1 MNNIEHHDT
10 RYSMEGCFMDVIGY
24 AILTDHLERYGASKQ
39 SDADA
44 KLTLVMMQTAV
55 DTLTTIKQTSDKTA
69 IKFQEVNE
77 KTESFKS
84 LLDDVEPFASVDPE
98 E

>member
-1 MNNIEHHDT
+1 MNDIEHYDT
-10 RYSMEGCFMDVIGY
+10 RYFMDGLFMETVGY
-24 AILTDHLERYGASKQ
+24 ILLTEYLEKYEASKR
-39 SDADA
+39 SDIDA
-44 KLTLVMMQTAV
+44 KFALVRMQAVV

-84 LLDDVEPFASVDPE
+84 LLDNMEPFASVNPE

>member
-10 RYSMEGCFMDVIGY
+10 RYFMDGLFMETVGY
-24 AILTDHLERYGASKQ
+24 ILLTEYLEKYEASKR
-39 SDADA
+39 SDIDA
-44 KLTLVMMQTAV
+44 KFALVRMQAVV

>member
-24 AILTDHLERYGASKQ
+24 TILTDYLERYGASKQ

-55 DTLTTIKQTSDKTA
+55 DTLATSDRTA

-77 KTESFKS
+77 KAESFKS

>member
-1 MNNIEHHDT
+1 MNDIEHYDN
-10 RYSMEGCFMDVIGY
+10 RYSMPGCFMDVIGY
-24 AILTDHLERYGASKQ
+24 TILMDYLGKYEVSKR
-39 SDADA
+39 SDIDA
-44 KLTLVMMQTAV
+44 KFALVRMQAAV
-55 DTLTTIKQTSDKTA
+55 DTLDIIKQTSDKTA

-77 KTESFKS
+77 KAESFKS

>member
-24 AILTDHLERYGASKQ
+24 TILTDYLERYGASKQ

-44 KLTLVMMQTAV
+44 KLTLVM
-55 DTLTTIKQTSDKTA
+55 I
-69 IKFQEVNE
+69 
-77 KTESFKS
+77 
-84 LLDDVEPFASVDPE
+84 P
-98 E
+98 

>member
-1 MNNIEHHDT
+1 MFH
-10 RYSMEGCFMDVIGY
+10 GCNRICNTHGLLRK
-24 AILTDHLERYGASKQ
+24 IWGIKQ

-69 IKFQEVNE
+69 IKFQEVKENDGE
-77 KTESFKS
+77 TQN
-84 LLDDVEPFASVDPE
+84 V
-98 E
+98 